1 MDTVQLNIKNI
12 KNIRNAKLELPFRG
26 GVYAIAGANGCGK
39 STIMLILSVLLS
51 KKRYSMFQCEDISS
65 DSFIEIKITDSSL
78 KTPYRKCKWVVDNEK
93 LTLIEPNKPIIYTG
107 MYEGSLFYGARFEN
121 STIVDE
127 LLKKKSILNED
138 ITKAPEEIS
147 KTLSYILRGDQNNY
161 QSLSKIASLKI
172 ARKYKLDNVPYFV
185 EAHNGN
191 LLSQYRMSSGECLL
205 ISLLNYIYFTLRQK
219 EETQR
224 KKIIII
230 DEVELAFHP
239 IAIERF
245 MEYLHDL
252 VEEHPNFIIYITS
265 HSPKVINYVHPS
277 KLYMLE
283 NNQGDISYINPCYP
297 SYAIRELYKND
308 GYDVIILVEDELA
321 RLVID
326 KIVLEE
332 NLIKSRLI
340 NIIPVGGWRNVLTLH
355 KDILEKRL
363 FSEKCKVISILD
375 GDVRNE
381 KVPKGTKELPKI
393 YLPINSV
400 EKFLYSIVL
409 KNQNLDF
416 KKVINDKYCRVL
428 SLRQIIDEFNGKNRS
443 TEDIEK
449 KFYHFF
455 IEKIQMTEDS
465 FVRELTKDIF
475 DTDFI
480 NDSFLNSFKSFLSK

>member
-1 MDTVQLNIKNI
+1 MDAVQLNIKNI
-12 KNIRNAKLELPFRG
+12 KNIRNARLELPFKG
-26 GVYAIAGANGCGK
+26 GVYAMAGANGCGK

-51 KKRYSMFQCEDISS
+51 KRRYSMFQCEDISS
-65 DSFIEIKITDSSL
+65 DSFIEIVITDNSS
-78 KTPYRKCKWVVDNEK
+78 KTPYRKCKWVVNNQK
-93 LTLIEPNKPIIYTG
+93 LSLIETDKPITYTG

-121 STIVDE
+121 STIVDN
-127 LLKKKSILNED
+127 LLKKRSIHDED

-147 KTLSYILRGDQNNY
+147 KTLSYILRGDKNNY
-161 QSLSKIASLKI
+161 QSLRKIASLKT
-172 ARKYKLDNVPYFV
+172 ARKYNLDNVPYFI

-219 EETQR
+219 ENTER

-245 MEYLHDL
+245 MEYLHNL
-252 VEEHPNFIIYITS
+252 VKEHPNFIIYITS
-265 HSPKVINYVHPS
+265 HSPKVINNIHPS
-277 KLYMLE
+277 NLYMLE
-283 NNQGDISYINPCYP
+283 NNQGDISYVNPCYP
-297 SYAIRELYKND
+297 SYAIRDLYKND

-326 KIVLEE
+326 KILLDK
-332 NLIKSRLI
+332 NLIRSRLI

-375 GDVRNE
+375 GDIKEE
-381 KVPKGTKELPKI
+381 KVPKGTKGLPKL

-400 EKFLYSIVL
+400 EKFLYRIVF
-409 KNQNLDF
+409 NQKIEPLR
-416 KKVINDKYCRVL
+416 KVINDKYCRVL
-428 SLRQIIDEFNGKNRS
+428 SLNQIMVEFERENRS
-443 TEDIEK
+443 ENDIEK

-455 IEKIQMTEDS
+455 MEKIQMAQDT
-465 FVRELTKDIF
+465 FVGEITKDIF
-475 DTDFI
+475 DAEFVT
-480 NDSFLNSFKSFLSK
+480 NSFIQNLVDFLSK

>member
-12 KNIRNAKLELPFRG
+12 KNISSAKLELPFRG

-51 KKRYSMFQCEDISS
+51 KKRYSMFQCEDISN
-65 DSFIEIKITDSSL
+65 DSFIEITITDNSL

-93 LTLIEPNKPIIYTG
+93 LALVGADKPIIYTG

-127 LLKKKSILNED
+127 LLKKKSILDED

-147 KTLSYILRGDQNNY
+147 KTLSYILRGDKDNY
-161 QSLSKIASLKI
+161 QSLSKIASLKV
-172 ARKYKLDNVPYFV
+172 ARKYHLDNVPYFV

-219 EETQR
+219 EETER

-245 MEYLHDL
+245 MEYLHNL
-252 VEEHPNFIIYITS
+252 VREHPNFIIYITS
-265 HSPKVINYVHPS
+265 HSPKVINNIHPS
-277 KLYMLE
+277 NLYMLE
-283 NNQGDISYINPCYP
+283 NNQGNISYVNPCYP

-326 KIVLEE
+326 KILLEK

-375 GDVRNE
+375 GDVKGE
-381 KVPKGTKELPKI
+381 KVPNGTKDLPKL

-400 EKFLYSIVL
+400 EKFLYSIVF
-409 KNQNLDF
+409 NQQYISLR
-416 KKVINDKYCRVL
+416 KVINDKYCRVL
-428 SLRQIIDEFNGKNRS
+428 SLNQIMAEFNKKNRS

-455 IEKIQMTEDS
+455 IEKIQMIEDA

-475 DTDFI
+475 DTKFVT
-480 NDSFLNSFKSFLSK
+480 DSFLNSLVSFLSK